1 MIGDNSDTVVII
13 VRSCMYKKTFIETP
27 NAQCISHSLLR
38 FLAFQK
44 NTIEPSTATK
54 NKSLASLT

>member
-1 MIGDNSDTVVII
+1 
-13 VRSCMYKKTFIETP
+13 MYKKTFIETP
-27 NAQCISHSLLR
+27 DAQCISHSLLR

-54 NKSLASLT
+54 NKSFASLTGPKSPEYQP